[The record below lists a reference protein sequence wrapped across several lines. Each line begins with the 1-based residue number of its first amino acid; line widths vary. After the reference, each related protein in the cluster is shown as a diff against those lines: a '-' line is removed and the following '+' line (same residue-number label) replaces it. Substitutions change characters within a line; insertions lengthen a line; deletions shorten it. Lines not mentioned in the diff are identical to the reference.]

1 MLLFFLFMATVF
13 LAYSNGANDN
23 FKGVAT
29 LFGSGSVNYKTAIWL
44 ATLATFAGS
53 VASIYLADTLVHNFS
68 GKGLVPDIIAGTP
81 EFMLPVA
88 MGAALTV
95 FTATILGL
103 PISTTHSLIGAL
115 IGAGL
120 MAVGDQLNISALG
133 NSFFLPLLFSPFI
146 AIALAAL
153 IYIAFRYVRLKF
165 GISKETCV
173 CVGSTETVSVL
184 PQPASVLAFETTA
197 RVEFKVGETDEC
209 IERYSGSFFGI
220 RLQKMVDIAHY
231 FSAAAVSFARGLNDT
246 PKIVALLI
254 VIEALNIKYGMAIV
268 ATGMALGGLI
278 NAKKVANTL
287 GKKITKLNHG
297 QGFSANI
304 VTSFL
309 VIVASKMGMPVSTT
323 HVSVGSLFGIG
334 LISREGNKS
343 VISTILMSWLLTLPV
358 AIIFTCSFYYLF
370 LSN

>member
-1 MLLFFLFMATVF
+1 MLLFLLFIATVF

-29 LFGSGSVNYKTAIWL
+29 LFGCGSINYKTAIWL

-53 VASIYLADTLVHNFS
+53 VASIYLADTLVHHFS
-68 GKGLVPDIIAGTP
+68 GKGLVPDVIAGTP
-81 EFMLPVA
+81 EFMMPVA

-133 NSFFLPLLFSPFI
+133 GSFFLPLLFSPFI
-146 AIALAAL
+146 AVALAAI
-153 IYIAFRYVRLKF
+153 IYVLFRYARLKF
-165 GISKETCV
+165 GITKETCV

-184 PQPASVLAFETTA
+184 PQPTSVLAFDSNA
-197 RVEFKVGETDEC
+197 KIALQVGETEEC
-209 IERYSGSFFGI
+209 VERYSGAFWGFK
-220 RLQKMVDIAHY
+220 LQQLVDVAHY
-231 FSAAAVSFARGLNDT
+231 ISAAAVSFARGLNDT

-254 VIEALNIKYGMAIV
+254 VIESLNIKYGMAIV

-287 GKKITKLNHG
+287 GKKITTLNHG

-343 VISTILMSWLLTLPV
+343 VISTILLSWLLTLPV
-358 AIIFTCSFYYLF
+358 AMIFTSILYYF
-370 LSN
+370 VV